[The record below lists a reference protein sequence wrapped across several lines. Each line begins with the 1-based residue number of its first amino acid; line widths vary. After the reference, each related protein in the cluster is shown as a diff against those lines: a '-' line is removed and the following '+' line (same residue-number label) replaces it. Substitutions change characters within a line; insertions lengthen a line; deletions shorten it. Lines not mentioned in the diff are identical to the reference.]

1 MLERAC
7 FNAETNLPTKEE
19 TTHARPRIQG
29 QNAYQERQ
37 KRPETADVQRAPKAD
52 GLSLLDTRT
61 TAYWEFTDT
70 VCMQPERRLRKSR
83 EFAAVWREGRSRSD
97 GRLVAIARRGE
108 STTRFGFS
116 VSKRL
121 GKAVTRNKIKR
132 RLKAAAASANVEEG
146 WDVVVIAR
154 QGAAPASFWELR
166 RSMKRLLKR
175 LHVSTSKKRTA
186 RRTT

>member
-1 MLERAC
+1 
-7 FNAETNLPTKEE
+7 
-19 TTHARPRIQG
+19 
-29 QNAYQERQ
+29 
-37 KRPETADVQRAPKAD
+37 
-52 GLSLLDTRT
+52 
-61 TAYWEFTDT
+61 
-70 VCMQPERRLRKSR
+70 MQPERRLRKSREFAAVWREGRSRSDGRLVAIARRGESTTRFGFSVSKRLGKAVTRRLRKSR